1 MDYTFL
7 FIVILMLFAV
17 KSGLY
22 YVAVGLFVLLLFTA
36 KNKYLIA
43 AAVVGG
49 GIALMWYSGMN
60 LGDYSMIIT
69 VGGLFL
75 VLLLIAKKE
84 SDQPQG
90 YGGGGGGMFG

>member
-7 FIVILMLFAV
+7 FLVILMLFAV
-17 KSGLY
+17 KSGVEY
-22 YVAVGLFVLLLFTA
+22 IAVGIFVLLLFTS
-36 KNKYLIA
+36 KSKYLLA

-49 GIALMWYSGMN
+49 GIALLWYSGVN
-60 LGDYSMIIT
+60 LGDYGMIVT

-90 YGGGGGGMFG
+90 YGGGGMFG